1 MSRDLSNGEKQ
12 LLYSKVPKAL
22 GQGRKSYETKL
33 EANDVLHKAGYKP
46 YFSTDH
52 KDKKAK
58 LNRAGSGSDIGAGPG
73 AGPRAGPKAGLGAG
87 LGTSIII
94 NKPILKSVKDLSPIN
109 EPNESKVCLCN
120 SQNLKI

>member
-33 EANDVLHKAGYKP
+33 EANAVLHKAGYKP

-58 LNRAGSGSDIGAGPG
+58 LNITGTSTGTSAGTCAGAGI
-73 AGPRAGPKAGLGAG
+73 
-87 LGTSIII
+87 GTSIII
-94 NKPILKSVKDLSPIN
+94 SKPILKSIKDLSPIN
-109 EPNESKVCLCN
+109 EPNNQKVCLCN
-120 SQNLKI
+120 SHNLKI

>member
-22 GQGRKSYETKL
+22 GQGRKSYETKI

-58 LNRAGSGSDIGAGPG
+58 LNRAGSGSGIGAGPG
-73 AGPRAGPKAGLGAG
+73 AGPRASLGAG
-87 LGTSIII
+87 PGTSIII

>member
-33 EANDVLHKAGYKP
+33 EANAVLHKAGYKP

-58 LNRAGSGSDIGAGPG
+58 LNITDTSAGTCAGAGI
-73 AGPRAGPKAGLGAG
+73 
-87 LGTSIII
+87 GTSIII
-94 NKPILKSVKDLSPIN
+94 SKPILKSIKDLSPIN
-109 EPNESKVCLCN
+109 EPNNQKVCLCN
-120 SQNLKI
+120 SHNLKI